1 MDFIKEFENLP
12 EDEFEVAVNRI
23 LKSAG
28 KEEDIEYIEYK
39 IKISNLLLNIIN
51 NMDNNSNQ
59 IDIEIDG

>member
-28 KEEDIEYIEYK
+28 KEEYIEYK